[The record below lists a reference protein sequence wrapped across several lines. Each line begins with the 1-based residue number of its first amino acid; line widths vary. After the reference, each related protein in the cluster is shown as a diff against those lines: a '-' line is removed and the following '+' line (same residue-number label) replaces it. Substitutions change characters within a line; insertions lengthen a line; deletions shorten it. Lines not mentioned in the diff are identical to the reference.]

1 MSHGDVLTRSTQL
14 FFKRKETNRSKTLF
28 SWNNSSTNYVH
39 MEKSKK
45 ITKDTIT
52 SNNRFLLNLKSD
64 QLFAAKA
71 KFKISKK
78 TKGNNFFKF

>member
-1 MSHGDVLTRSTQL
+1 
-14 FFKRKETNRSKTLF
+14 
-28 SWNNSSTNYVH
+28 

-64 QLFAAKA
+64 QLFVAKA